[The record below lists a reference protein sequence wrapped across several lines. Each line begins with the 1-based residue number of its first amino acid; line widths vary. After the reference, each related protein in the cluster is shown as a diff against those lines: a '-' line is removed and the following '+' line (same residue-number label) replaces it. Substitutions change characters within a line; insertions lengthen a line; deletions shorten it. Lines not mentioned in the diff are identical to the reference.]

1 MAAQR
6 SPYHFTEE
14 DTEYLQQRATD
25 HAISFLQDCRQ
36 YKEHKGLSNIPEVYF
51 SRRFLDELTALL
63 EQDNTVQPSL
73 PSPKRRFTG
82 IFNFKRKRGELS
94 TPCTSRVRVGQV
106 HQSDILEESTAAL
119 PIVKFHDGLHNN

>member
-6 SPYHFTEE
+6 SPYLFTEE
-14 DTEYLQQRATD
+14 DTEYLHQKATE

-36 YKEHKGLSNIPEVYF
+36 YKEQKSLSHVPDIDF

-63 EQDNTVQPSL
+63 EQDSTVQPSL

-94 TPCTSRVRVGQV
+94 TS
-106 HQSDILEESTAAL
+106 
-119 PIVKFHDGLHNN
+119 